1 MNILLWS
8 IGVIVACVG
17 IIWNAILSA
26 KKDKDLKFVDHS
38 ERFINRMVFAQI
50 MSLVAMCFSFEHM
63 RVNAMQYE
71 MIDLFINIV
80 LYIVFLMV
88 ALGFLFSLVFDN
100 YKSKLELKDSEYI
113 GNTAFLDKVAR
124 FLFKKDSFY
133 DLIKI
138 IGFCFFLLFNFLV
151 TFYLY
156 E

>member
-1 MNILLWS
+1 MNILLWA

-63 RVNAMQYE
+63 RANAMQYQ
-71 MIDLFINIV
+71 MIDLVTNIV

-100 YKSKLELKDSEYI
+100 YKNYIEGKDPQYI
-113 GNTAFLDKVAR
+113 GNTAFFDKLAKS
-124 FLFKKDSFY
+124 LFKKASTY
-133 DLIKI
+133 NWIKMI
-138 IGFCFFLLFNFLV
+138 AFCFFLLFNYLI
-151 TFYLY
+151 TFHLY